1 MKEVM
6 AIIRMNKIT
15 DTKEALSKAGFP
27 SITCRKVYGRG
38 KKKVDFE
45 LIEELI
51 DGQPIAEP
59 SVLESISE
67 NHRLISKRYLTMIVE
82 DEEASEVAQI
92 IIKANQTGN
101 MGDGKIFISSIGDVV
116 RVRTG
121 ETGVAAI

>member
-6 AIIRMNKIT
+6 AVIRMNKIT
-15 DTKEALSKAGFP
+15 ETKEALAEAGFP

-51 DGQPIAEP
+51 DGQPIVEP

-67 NHRLISKRYLTMIVE
+67 NHRLISKRFLTMIV
-82 DEEASEVAQI
+82 DDSEASKVANI

-101 MGDGKIFISSIGDVV
+101 MGDGKIFISNIGDAI
-116 RVRTG
+116 RIRTG
-121 ETGVAAI
+121 ESGIEAI

>member
-15 DTKEALSKAGFP
+15 ETKEALSKAGFP

-51 DGQPIAEP
+51 NGEPIAEP

-67 NHRLISKRYLTMIVE
+67 NHRLIAKRYLTMIVE
-82 DEEASEVAQI
+82 DEEATNVANI

-101 MGDGKIFISSIGDVV
+101 MGDGKIFITDIGDAI
-116 RVRTG
+116 RIRTG
-121 ETGVAAI
+121 ESGEAAI

>member
-15 DTKEALSKAGFP
+15 ETKEALSKAGFP

-67 NHRLISKRYLTMIVE
+67 NHRLIAKRYLTIVV
-82 DEEASEVAQI
+82 DDDDASKVVDL

-101 MGDGKIFISSIGDVV
+101 MGDGRIFVSSIGDAI
-116 RVRTG
+116 RVRTS
-121 ETGVAAI
+121 ENGVAAI

>member
-82 DEEASEVAQI
+82 DDEASEVAQI

>member
-38 KKKVDFE
+38 KKKVNFE

-67 NHRLISKRYLTMIVE
+67 NHRLIAKRYLTMIV
-82 DEEASEVAQI
+82 DDADASEVADI

-101 MGDGKIFISSIGDVV
+101 MGDGRIFITNIDDAI

-121 ETGVAAI
+121 ENGVAAI